1 LRQLGN
7 EVAEL
12 GSIDIQWFGN
22 EHCFRWKNKRIFR
35 NAYRGM

>member
-12 GSIDIQWFGN
+12 GSIDI
-22 EHCFRWKNKRIFR
+22 
-35 NAYRGM
+35 